1 MEVVLAIGVRRLHR
15 LNLAKGRQLLGGLCP
30 GSPKGCE
37 ATFWGVLRVRWACK
51 PNSVE
56 GGHLSSASAL
66 PRASCSLPEGSGPTS
81 SRRAAAPLL
90 GLAPGGVYRALDVT
104 TQAVRSYRTFSPL
117 PAGTGG
123 MFSVA
128 LVKGCPFRL
137 LAGTLPCGV
146 RTFLSA
152 PKAERPPGPPDK
164 SILASA

>member
-1 MEVVLAIGVRRLHR
+1 MWHR
-15 LNLAKGRQLLGGLCP
+15 LSVPLSSAPACTLCYERFTLRSFAQRAKG
-30 GSPKGCE
+30 
-37 ATFWGVLRVRWACK
+37 ALRVRWACK
-51 PNSVE
+51 PNSVA

-81 SRRAAAPLL
+81 SRRAVAPLL